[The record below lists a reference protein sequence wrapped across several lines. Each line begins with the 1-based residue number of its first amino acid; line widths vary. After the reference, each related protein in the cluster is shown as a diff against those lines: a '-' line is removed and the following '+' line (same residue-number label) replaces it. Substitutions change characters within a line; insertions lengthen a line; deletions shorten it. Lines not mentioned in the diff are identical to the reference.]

1 MSGAVEASMRFF
13 GPEEVAIATERPFQL
28 VDVTDR
34 IAAVVATSGLAA
46 GSAQVWCPH
55 TSCGLAVT
63 EMEDGLHADVEALA
77 ERLAP
82 IDGDYVHDD
91 LARRHQNLE
100 PDERRNGWSHLR
112 ALLLTAPTVVVP
124 VVAGGLALGQWQR
137 LFLVELDGPRRRRVS
152 VQAWGRAGTPDGA

>member
-1 MSGAVEASMRFF
+1 MSDPIEGALRFH
-13 GPEEVAIATERPFQL
+13 GPEEVPVSTERAFQL

-34 IAAVVATSGLAA
+34 VAAVVAGSRLAA

-63 EMEDGLHADVEALA
+63 EMEDGLHADLEALA

-82 IDGDYVHDD
+82 VTGTYAHDD
-91 LARRHQNLE
+91 MARRHQNIE

-112 ALLLTAPTVVVP
+112 ALLLTAPAVVLP
-124 VVAGGLALGQWQR
+124 VRDAALALGRWQR
-137 LFLVELDGPRRRRVS
+137 LFLVELDGPRTRRLC
-152 VQAWGRAGTPDGA
+152 VQAWGARPEGP